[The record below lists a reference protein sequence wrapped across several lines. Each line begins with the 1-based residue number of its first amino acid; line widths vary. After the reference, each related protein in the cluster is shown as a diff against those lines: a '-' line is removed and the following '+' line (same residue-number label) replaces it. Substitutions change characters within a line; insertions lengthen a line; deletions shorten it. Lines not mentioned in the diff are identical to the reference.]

1 MIFSLLIFQVGRC
14 NLNDDNS
21 DPNIRSLP
29 CSQKYL
35 MKSYFEKHGSL
46 LDSDFQDFLA
56 HEFPLGSCKALP
68 NNLNPMVRLSVLQR
82 HLIGQGSHRRL
93 FSSMKFDI
101 QLEAISELPAHFCEV
116 VIIEKL
122 PLGVFADPFEL
133 QHLVQRGVFADAV
146 VFGDTNLEVPSALSN
161 RTVVEVHMD
170 IGCNVLSRHE
180 KGLEINIDLPLHSRY
195 PPLEGNGYSRVEIGA
210 ADLFTCCRIEEKS
223 PQRNCLWMSI
233 VQGSESKIGAVV
245 WMIPSGIKAHAGAV
259 SAVTF
264 ISALLSTLLI
274 VLSSIYSPNF
284 NNFGNSKKS

>member
-1 MIFSLLIFQVGRC
+1 MEIQHHVQVQMYLMLGIQFIILLAGV
-14 NLNDDNS
+14 S
-21 DPNIRSLP
+21 DGDFVPTSSLP
-29 CSQKYL
+29 SELHKGCSCDINGCREVKQQRKDAG
-35 MKSYFEKHGSL
+35 MG
-46 LDSDFQDFLA
+46 A
-56 HEFPLGSCKALP
+56 AARVGIGGAAVPLGQLGKA
-68 NNLNPMVRLSVLQR
+68 VRVWTVKGRGWACLRLQR
-82 HLIGQGSHRRL
+82 
-93 FSSMKFDI
+93 K
-101 QLEAISELPAHFCEV
+101 
-116 VIIEKL
+116 
-122 PLGVFADPFEL
+122 
-133 QHLVQRGVFADAV
+133 VFADAV

-233 VQGSESKIGAVV
+233 DQGSESKIGAVV